1 MTWLYGVA
9 AVALWAPVA
18 VVDGAVEGGIT
29 LAGIAFMAGS
39 GLLHVGY
46 FSSLQHAY
54 AKGDLSVV
62 YPLARGSGPVLSVAA
77 AILFLGERPSA
88 LGLAGGLLI
97 VAAVLAL
104 AAGPKAGIGAAI
116 ATGAFIAAYTVWD
129 AHAVGELDQPP
140 VVYFCGA
147 EAFRAVILAPFVKD
161 VRRVWQQ
168 NRRAILGVGALSPLA
183 YVLVLFALTR
193 APISLVAPVRESSVV
208 LGALLGAKVLEEGQI
223 ARRIVAATAIALGIA
238 ALALS

>member
-1 MTWLYGVA
+1 
-9 AVALWAPVA
+9 VALWAPA
-18 VVDGAVEGGIT
+18 ALADGLIEGGVT
-29 LAGIAFMAGS
+29 LAGVGFMAGS

-54 AKGDLSVV
+54 EKGDLSVV

-88 LGLAGGLLI
+88 LGLAGARLI
-97 VAAVLAL
+97 VAAVLTL
-104 AAGPKAGIGAAI
+104 AAGRGAGIGAAL

-129 AHAVGELDQPP
+129 AHAVTALDQPP
-140 VVYFCGA
+140 VVYFWGS
-147 EAFRAVILAPFVKD
+147 EAIRALVLAPLALRGNVAG
-161 VRRVWQQ
+161 VWNE

-208 LGALLGAKVLEEGQI
+208 VGALLGASVLNEGHLT
-223 ARRIVAATAIALGIA
+223 RRILAASAIAAGIA